1 MMRARSPIALLLL
14 LALAAA
20 PAAMAQEWAG
30 RGRLQGE
37 VTDEAGKPVA
47 GAKVYLRMGDAAID
61 IENLGEGPDMLETNG
76 KGKWQVLGL
85 AGGQWRVL
93 ILKEGLLPSEGT
105 VRVNEFGP
113 AQPIKVTLKEIPQE
127 VIQAQQESQAVSLI
141 EQGNQALAQDRYAE
155 ARGLYEQALTQVE
168 EQHHPGI
175 LRGIART
182 YYQEKQSEQAV
193 ATLQKAL
200 AISPDDVDTLNLLI
214 SLLVADGK
222 EAEAEQYMAR
232 LPAGTTI
239 DPTTLLNIGIK
250 RYNEGD
256 SQGAL
261 EEFERVVTE
270 NPTLP
275 EAYYYR
281 GLAHLSLGNTEQ
293 AKADFTKLLELAPD
307 HANANDAREFL
318 KNL

>member
-37 VTDEAGKPVA
+37 VTDQAGKPIA

-61 IENLGEGPDMLETNG
+61 VENLGDGPAVLETNN

-85 AGGQWRVL
+85 AGGNWRVL
-93 ILKEGLLPSEGT
+93 IFKDGLLPSEGT
-105 VRVNEFGP
+105 VRVNEYGP
-113 AQPIKVTLKEIPQE
+113 AQPLKVTLNPIPE
-127 VIQAQQESQAVSLI
+127 EFLQAQKESQAVTLI
-141 EQGNQALAQDRYAE
+141 DQGNQALAQDRYSE
-155 ARGLYEQALTQVE
+155 ARGFYEQALAQVE

-182 YYQEKQSEQAV
+182 YYQDQQGDQAI

-200 AISPDDVDTLNLLI
+200 AIAPDDVETLNLLI

-232 LPAGTTI
+232 LPDGAAI

-261 EEFERVVTE
+261 EEFERVAQE

-293 AKADFTKLLELAPD
+293 AKADFNKLLELAPD
-307 HANANDAREFL
+307 HANADDAREFL